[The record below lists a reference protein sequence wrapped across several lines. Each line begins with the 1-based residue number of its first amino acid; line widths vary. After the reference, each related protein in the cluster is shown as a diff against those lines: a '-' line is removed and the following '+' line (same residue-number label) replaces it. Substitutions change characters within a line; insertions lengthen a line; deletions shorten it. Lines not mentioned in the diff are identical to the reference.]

1 MTGREVVRHVAVVGL
16 AASVLG
22 VPVAIPAQSTKP
34 NYLPFAEFS
43 PADTQAQIDFKK
55 AYNDA
60 AERYNKVL
68 YDYHATLEQHDRLV
82 ELYRASSDP
91 AERQRAKDEA
101 APLRAKLASLRRDA
115 AASFGAVDQ
124 AARRAEAAGVS
135 IRP

>member
-1 MTGREVVRHVAVVGL
+1 MTGREVVRQVAVLAL

-22 VPVAIPAQSTKP
+22 VPVVVPAQSTKP

>member
-1 MTGREVVRHVAVVGL
+1 MTGREVVRQVAVLGL

-22 VPVAIPAQSTKP
+22 VPVVVPAQSTKP

-60 AERYNKVL
+60 AER
-68 YDYHATLEQHDRLV
+68 
-82 ELYRASSDP
+82 YRASSDP